1 MKREVTVGGVKIGG
15 NNPISIQSMTN
26 TDTRNVK
33 ETVEQIKRLDNLG
46 MIWENKYESAW
57 NKSYEAACKYKKQY
71 GNLDIPVAYVTD
83 DGLRLGKWIRRQ
95 RDKKDELVSTKKKK
109 LDDIGMVW
117 EFEDPWEKKISLVE
131 DYYKEHGHL
140 KMPPNY
146 VVEGVWLARW
156 FSEQLA
162 RYRGKPTGRSKTVK
176 TLTSEQILRME
187 ALGV

>member
-1 MKREVTVGGVKIGG
+1 MGR
-15 NNPISIQSMTN
+15 
-26 TDTRNVK
+26 
-33 ETVEQIKRLDNLG
+33 
-46 MIWENKYESAW
+46 
-57 NKSYEAACKYKKQY
+57 
-71 GNLDIPVAYVTD
+71 
-83 DGLRLGKWIRRQ
+83 WIRRQ
-95 RDKKDELVSTKKKK
+95 RDKKDELSAIKKK

-131 DYYKEHGHL
+131 DYFKEHGHL
-140 KMPPNY
+140 KIHPNY